1 MRKILVRARASFLF
15 PVSPVSPVS
24 APGLALGG
32 LAVALVACGGPPPP
46 VAPIAAP
53 EKPKPVEIAVA
64 PPPDVSPVAEPKGLV
79 AFGRVA
85 HAEAS
90 ATAIASWTGMPIPG
104 AKEALGAVLGDELGS
119 VIDADKPFDFAVRVA
134 GNKRAPSAQF
144 VVSIPLKSLD
154 EAKAKLSKF
163 TLTPMPNGV
172 IKVDGLAPPPKE
184 ETDEPR
190 VCIMAATPGS
200 APARLVCGD
209 QAAVESLGPYAM
221 RTLSIAPS
229 HSDVHVEM
237 QFAAVRD
244 SLESMRR
251 LLPAL
256 AGGMLDGKK
265 DMGPATRDIIEA
277 AVGDLADFA
286 VDSDR
291 VTLDI
296 DAKPEGAKA
305 RLRYS
310 FRTQQATLTKML
322 VAGAKEVGPPPPALV
337 GLPADVDMAAWTRPG
352 DPTLYDRPR
361 KLFAAFLDETLASEM
376 PGPDRKAI
384 VALLSDR
391 TLPIFQGGMV
401 FGRGFDLDALTAA
414 AAAGAKDGARPTDKQ
429 RADQKAALATQA
441 VGYTLMRLERPAAQ
455 VALVI
460 KDWATLGLKVMRAK
474 SAKDKSK
481 QPLPTL
487 RAAGAPAGVK
497 LPPGTTH
504 LELSIPRPAR
514 HDEKGKV
521 TFAPKPVVAHV
532 FIAPSDSSAPGTSWV
547 AVGLD
552 PKLVAGRMLAAR
564 TPTGP
569 TLGTRPESKELL
581 ATASRSGFL
590 VTPRLAAL
598 VKLADRG
605 DRALPGS
612 SADMFATAFATS
624 APEAP
629 TPEALGGAFV
639 TTIFVPK
646 QAIGATVSTMMR
658 R

>member
-1 MRKILVRARASFLF
+1 MRKLLVRARASSL
-15 PVSPVSPVS
+15 SPIS

-32 LAVALVACGGPPPP
+32 LAVALIACGGPPPP
-46 VAPIAAP
+46 VAPIAPP

-64 PPPDVSPVAEPKGLV
+64 PPPDVSPVPEPQGLV

-104 AKEALGAVLGDELGS
+104 AKEALGAVLGDELAS

-134 GNKRAPSAQF
+134 GNMRAPSAQF
-144 VVSIPLKSLD
+144 VVSVPLRSLD
-154 EAKAKLSKF
+154 EAKAKLAKF

-190 VCIMAATPGS
+190 VCVMAATPGS

-209 QAAVESLGPYAM
+209 QGAIESLAPYAM

-229 HSDVHVEM
+229 PSDVHVEM
-237 QFAAVRD
+237 RFAAVRD
-244 SLESMRR
+244 SLESVRR

-322 VAGAKEVGPPPPALV
+322 VAGAKEVGFLPPALV

-352 DPTLYDRPR
+352 DLTLYDRPR
-361 KLFAAFLDETLASEM
+361 KLFAAFLDETLAGEM
-376 PGPDRKAI
+376 PGADRKAI
-384 VALLSDR
+384 IALLADR

-401 FGRGFDLDALTAA
+401 FGRGYDLDALKAA
-414 AAAGAKDGARPTDKQ
+414 AAAKDGASASDKQ
-429 RADQKAALATQA
+429 RAEHKAAVATQA
-441 VGYTLMRLERPAAQ
+441 VGYTLLRLERPASQ

-504 LELSIPRPAR
+504 LELSIPRPVR
-514 HDEKGKV
+514 HDDKGKV
-521 TFAPKPVVAHV
+521 TFAPKPVVAHI

-564 TPTGP
+564 TPTAP

-598 VKLADRG
+598 VKIADRG
-605 DRALPGS
+605 DRAAASS

>member
-1 MRKILVRARASFLF
+1 MRKLLVRARASSL
-15 PVSPVSPVS
+15 SPRS
-24 APGLALGG
+24 APGV
-32 LAVALVACGGPPPP
+32 AVGVSAAMLVACGGPPPP

-64 PPPDVSPVAEPKGLV
+64 PAPDVSPVAEPKGLV

-85 HAEAS
+85 HAEQS
-90 ATAIASWTGMPIPG
+90 ANAIVGWTGMPLPG
-104 AKEALGAVLGDELGS
+104 AKEALGAVLGEELAG
-119 VIDADKPFDFAVRVA
+119 VVDIDKPFDFAVRVA
-134 GNKRAPSAQF
+134 GNKRAPTPQF
-144 VVSIPLKSLD
+144 VVSIPLTSLD

-172 IKVDGLAPPPKE
+172 IKVDGLAPPPKD

-190 VCIMAATPGS
+190 VCVMGATPGS

-209 QAAVESLGPYAM
+209 QGAVESMAPYAM

-229 HSDVHVEM
+229 QSDVHIEM
-237 QFAAVRD
+237 QFGAVRE
-244 SLESMRR
+244 SLESVRR

-256 AGGMLDGKK
+256 AGGMLEGKK
-265 DMGPATRDIIEA
+265 DVGPATRDIIEA

-322 VAGAKEVGPPPPALV
+322 VAGVKEVGPPPPALV

-361 KLFAAFLDETLASEM
+361 KLFAAFLDETLASDV
-376 PGPDRKAI
+376 PAADRKAI
-384 VALLSDR
+384 VALLADR

-401 FGRGFDLDALTAA
+401 FGRGYDLDALKAA
-414 AAAGAKDGARPTDKQ
+414 AVEKDGANATDKQ
-429 RADQKAALATQA
+429 RAEQKAALATQA

-460 KDWATLGLKVMRAK
+460 KDWATLGLKVMRTK

-481 QPLPTL
+481 PPLPTL
-487 RAAGAPAGVK
+487 RAAAVGAGLPA
-497 LPPGTTH
+497 GTTH
-504 LELSIPRPAR
+504 LELAIPRPPR
-514 HDEKGKV
+514 RDDKGKV
-521 TFAPKPVVAHV
+521 TFAPKPVIAHI
-532 FIAPSDSSAPGTSWV
+532 FIAPSDASAPGTSWV

-552 PKLVAGRMLAAR
+552 PKLVAARMIAAR

-598 VKLADRG
+598 VKVIDRG
-605 DRALPGS
+605 GRGAPGS
-612 SADMFATAFATS
+612 SADMFATAFAAS

-629 TPEALGGAFV
+629 TPQALGGAFV

-646 QAIGATVSTMMR
+646 QAIGATVSGLMR